1 MTLRFRNLL
10 LGQGGSGNSQSRGKE
25 SGNEQFHRDHNNAI
39 KLRGFQTVCSDQQ
52 LGLIERTPEGLYCRA
67 AKAWVDPWRPV
78 PRALITHAHADHA
91 RPGCGEYW
99 AVASSEGVLR
109 QRLGQDITLHPVDFG
124 EELWLGQCK
133 VSFHSAGHVL
143 GSAQI
148 RLESEGEVWLVS
160 GDYKRDD
167 DPSCDPFEPVRCDVL
182 ITEATFGMPIYRWQ
196 SGAEVAQDIHA
207 WWTSDRSRPT
217 LLFCYAFGKA
227 QRLLAEL
234 KAIGVEEEVLLHGA
248 VETVTRHYREAGVPM
263 TPSRPVS
270 ELPRKDPLH
279 GRLILAPPSAHRSS
293 WMRRFKSPQT
303 AFASG
308 WMAVRGARRRRGYER
323 GFVLSDHADW
333 PGLLQT
339 VRDSGARKVYVTH
352 GQSDVLARYLRE
364 VEGVDAEPLETLFE
378 GEAD

>member
-1 MTLRFRNLL
+1 M
-10 LGQGGSGNSQSRGKE
+10 
-25 SGNEQFHRDHNNAI
+25 
-39 KLRGFQTVCSDQQ
+39 
-52 LGLIERTPEGLYCRA
+52 IERTPEGLYCRA
-67 AKAWVDPWRPV
+67 ADAWVDPWRPV

-109 QRLGQDITLHPVDFG
+109 QRLGQNITLHPAQYG
-124 EELWLGQCK
+124 EEHWLGQCR

-148 RLESEGEVWLVS
+148 RLEVDGEVWVVS
-160 GDYKRDD
+160 GDYKRDA
-167 DPSCDPFEPVRCDVL
+167 DPSCEPFEPVPCDVL
-182 ITEATFGMPIYRWQ
+182 ITEATFGLPIYRWQ
-196 SGAEVAQDIHA
+196 TGAEVAEEIRA
-207 WWTSDRSRPT
+207 WWQGDRQRPS

-227 QRLLAEL
+227 QRLMAEL
-234 KAIGVEEEVLLHGA
+234 NAIGVDDEVLLHGA
-248 VETVTRHYREAGVPM
+248 VETVTRHYRAAAVPM

-270 ELPRKDPLH
+270 DLPRSDSLA
-279 GRLILAPPSAHRSS
+279 GRLVLAPPSAHRSS
-293 WMRRFKSPQT
+293 WMRRFRSPQT
-303 AFASG
+303 GFASG

-333 PGLLQT
+333 PGLIQT
-339 VRDSGARKVYVTH
+339 VRQSGARKVYVTH

-364 VEGVDAEPLETLFE
+364 IEGIEAEPLETLFE

>member
-1 MTLRFRNLL
+1 M
-10 LGQGGSGNSQSRGKE
+10 
-25 SGNEQFHRDHNNAI
+25 
-39 KLRGFQTVCSDQQ
+39 
-52 LGLIERTPEGLYCRA
+52 IERTQEGLYCRA
-67 AKAWVDPWRPV
+67 ADAWVDPWRPV

-109 QRLGQDITLHPVDFG
+109 QRLGQDITLHPVQYG
-124 EELWLGQCK
+124 EEHWLGQCR

-148 RLESEGEVWLVS
+148 RLEVDGEVWVVS
-160 GDYKRDD
+160 GDYKRDA
-167 DPSCDPFEPVRCDVL
+167 DPSCEPFEPVPCDVL
-182 ITEATFGMPIYRWQ
+182 ITEATFGLPIYRWQ
-196 SGAEVAQDIHA
+196 TGTEVAEEIRA
-207 WWTSDRSRPT
+207 WWQGDRQRPS

-227 QRLLAEL
+227 QRLMAEL
-234 KAIGVEEEVLLHGA
+234 NAIGVDDEVLLHGA
-248 VETVTRHYREAGVPM
+248 VETVTRHYRAAAVPM

-270 ELPRKDPLH
+270 DLPRSDTLA
-279 GRLILAPPSAHRSS
+279 GRLVLAPPSAHRSS
-293 WMRRFKSPQT
+293 WMRRFRSPQT
-303 AFASG
+303 GFASG

-333 PGLLQT
+333 PGLIQT
-339 VRDSGARKVYVTH
+339 VRQSGARKVYVTH

-364 VEGVDAEPLETLFE
+364 IEGIEAEPLETLFE

>member
-1 MTLRFRNLL
+1 M
-10 LGQGGSGNSQSRGKE
+10 
-25 SGNEQFHRDHNNAI
+25 
-39 KLRGFQTVCSDQQ
+39 
-52 LGLIERTPEGLYCRA
+52 IERTPEGLYCRA
-67 AKAWVDPWRPV
+67 ADAWVDPWRPV

-109 QRLGQDITLHPVDFG
+109 QRLGQDITLHPVQYG
-124 EELWLGQCK
+124 EEHWLGQCR

-148 RLESEGEVWLVS
+148 RLEVDGEVWVVS
-160 GDYKRDD
+160 GDYKRDA
-167 DPSCDPFEPVRCDVL
+167 DPSCEPFEPVPCDVL
-182 ITEATFGMPIYRWQ
+182 ITEATFGLPIYRWQ
-196 SGAEVAQDIHA
+196 TGAEVAEEIRD
-207 WWTSDRSRPT
+207 WWQSDRQRPS

-227 QRLLAEL
+227 QRLMAEL
-234 KAIGVEEEVLLHGA
+234 NAIGVDDEVLLHGA
-248 VETVTRHYREAGVPM
+248 VETVTRHYRAAAVPM

-270 ELPRKDPLH
+270 DLPRSDTLA
-279 GRLILAPPSAHRSS
+279 GRLVLAPPSAHRSS
-293 WMRRFKSPQT
+293 WMRRFRSPQT
-303 AFASG
+303 GFASG

-333 PGLLQT
+333 PGLIQT
-339 VRDSGARKVYVTH
+339 VRQSGARKVYVTH

-364 VEGVDAEPLETLFE
+364 VEGIEAEPLETLFE

>member
-1 MTLRFRNLL
+1 M
-10 LGQGGSGNSQSRGKE
+10 
-25 SGNEQFHRDHNNAI
+25 
-39 KLRGFQTVCSDQQ
+39 
-52 LGLIERTPEGLYCRA
+52 IERTHEGLYCRA
-67 AKAWVDPWRPV
+67 ADAWVDPWRPV

-109 QRLGQDITLHPVDFG
+109 QRLGQDITLHPVQYG
-124 EELWLGQCK
+124 EEHWLGQCR

-148 RLESEGEVWLVS
+148 RLEVDGEVWVVS
-160 GDYKRDD
+160 GDYKRDA
-167 DPSCDPFEPVRCDVL
+167 DPSCEPFEPVPCDVL
-182 ITEATFGMPIYRWQ
+182 ITEATFGLPIYRWQ
-196 SGAEVAQDIHA
+196 TGAEVANEIRA
-207 WWTSDRSRPT
+207 WWQGDRQRPS

-227 QRLLAEL
+227 QRLMAEL
-234 KAIGVEEEVLLHGA
+234 NAIGVDDEVLLHGA
-248 VETVTRHYREAGVPM
+248 VETVTRHYRAAAVPM

-270 ELPRKDPLH
+270 DLPRSDTLA
-279 GRLILAPPSAHRSS
+279 GRLVLAPPSAHRSS
-293 WMRRFKSPQT
+293 WMRRFRSPQT
-303 AFASG
+303 GFASG

-333 PGLLQT
+333 PGLIQT
-339 VRDSGARKVYVTH
+339 VRQSGARKVYVTH

-364 VEGVDAEPLETLFE
+364 IEGIEAEPLETLFE

>member
-1 MTLRFRNLL
+1 M
-10 LGQGGSGNSQSRGKE
+10 
-25 SGNEQFHRDHNNAI
+25 
-39 KLRGFQTVCSDQQ
+39 
-52 LGLIERTPEGLYCRA
+52 IERTHEGLYCRA
-67 AKAWVDPWRPV
+67 ADAWVDPWRPV

-109 QRLGQDITLHPVDFG
+109 QRLGQDITLHPVQYG
-124 EELWLGQCK
+124 EEHWLGQCR

-148 RLESEGEVWLVS
+148 RLEVDGEVWVVS
-160 GDYKRDD
+160 GDYKRDA
-167 DPSCDPFEPVRCDVL
+167 DPSCEPFEPVPCDVL
-182 ITEATFGMPIYRWQ
+182 ITEATFGLPIYRWQ
-196 SGAEVAQDIHA
+196 TGAEVAKEIRA
-207 WWTSDRSRPT
+207 WWQGDRQRPS

-227 QRLLAEL
+227 QRLMAEL
-234 KAIGVEEEVLLHGA
+234 NAIGVDDEVLLHGA
-248 VETVTRHYREAGVPM
+248 VETVTRHYRAAAVPM

-270 ELPRKDPLH
+270 DLPRSDTLA
-279 GRLILAPPSAHRSS
+279 GRLVLAPPSAHRSS
-293 WMRRFKSPQT
+293 WMRRFRSPQT
-303 AFASG
+303 GFASG

-333 PGLLQT
+333 PGLIQT
-339 VRDSGARKVYVTH
+339 VRQSGARKVYVTH

-364 VEGVDAEPLETLFE
+364 IEGIEAEPLETLFE

>member
-1 MTLRFRNLL
+1 MAS
-10 LGQGGSGNSQSRGKE
+10 GS
-25 SGNEQFHRDHNNAI
+25 NAL
-39 KLRGFQTVCSDQQ
+39 KVWAFQTVCSDRWRS
-52 LGLIERTPEGLYCRA
+52 LIERTPEGLYCRA
-67 AKAWVDPWRPV
+67 AKAWIDPWRPV

-109 QRLGQDITLHPVDFG
+109 QRLGKDITLHPVAYG
-124 EELWLGQCK
+124 EEHWLGQCK

-148 RLESEGEVWLVS
+148 RLESEGEVWVVS

-196 SGAEVAQDIHA
+196 SGEQVAKEIHA
-207 WWTSDRSRPT
+207 WWSRDRSRPS

-248 VETVTRHYREAGVPM
+248 VETVTRQYREAGVPM

-270 ELPRKDPLH
+270 ELPRKDPLE

-333 PGLLQT
+333 PGLIQT

-364 VEGVDAEPLETLFE
+364 VEGVDAEPLDTLFE
-378 GEAD
+378 GESD

>member
-1 MTLRFRNLL
+1 M
-10 LGQGGSGNSQSRGKE
+10 QE
-25 SGNEQFHRDHNNAI
+25 NAV
-39 KLRGFQTVCSDQQ
+39 KLRGFQNVCSDQQ
-52 LGLIERTPEGLYCRA
+52 QSLIERTPEGLYCRA
-67 AKAWVDPWRPV
+67 AKAWIDPWRPV
-78 PRALITHAHADHA
+78 PRALITHAHSDHA
-91 RPGCGEYW
+91 KPGCGEYW

-109 QRLGQDITLHPVDFG
+109 QRLGQDITLHPVAYG
-124 EELWLGQCK
+124 EDIWLGQCK

-148 RLESEGEVWLVS
+148 RLESEGEVWVVS

-167 DPSCDPFEPVRCDVL
+167 DPSCDAFEPVRCDVL
-182 ITEATFGMPIYRWQ
+182 ITEATFGMPIYRWI
-196 SGAEVAQDIHA
+196 SGSEVAQDIHA
-207 WWTSDRSRPT
+207 WWTSDRSRPS
-217 LLFCYAFGKA
+217 LLFCYACGKA

-234 KAIGVEEEVLLHGA
+234 KAIGIDEEVLLHGA
-248 VETVTRHYREAGVPM
+248 VETVTRHYRDAGIPM
-263 TPSRPVS
+263 TTSRPVNA
-270 ELPRKDPLH
+270 LPRTDPLN

-364 VEGVDAEPLETLFE
+364 VEGLDAEPLETLFE